1 MHIQEHSEVFV
12 NFTKKTLEILEFLN
26 NIRDDYEN
34 LRNPLRVY
42 VRLLGVL
49 RPEGYQESKK

>member
-42 VRLLGVL
+42 VQLLGVL
-49 RPEGYQESKK
+49 RPEGY